1 MKTNEPR
8 TFSAEAQ
15 RAFRQMLYHKVAMW
29 DAGGDLEKLLTCEV
43 DTGQLDYLASGF
55 GPADEL
61 LAMDDE
67 ALLEIMQDWMS
78 DPEHARFYPEDKRD
92 DL

>member
-1 MKTNEPR
+1 
-8 TFSAEAQ
+8 
-15 RAFRQMLYHKVAMW
+15 
-29 DAGGDLEKLLTCEV
+29 V